1 MPPGNR
7 GILVYCAVCLL
18 GMVALGSAM
27 KLAGLEMAGAGG
39 AGVLAA
45 MWIPALARAIAVRTV
60 DREFIAPFPIRR
72 WGRPR
77 AAVIVVPLVSVVV
90 IYLTAYGASALL
102 GVVRAA
108 PAWQGAG
115 RIAINL
121 VVNLL
126 LGSAIGLLGGMG
138 EELGWRGYLQ
148 PRLDQLRV
156 PYSLLV
162 TSVIETAYHVPFI
175 LWVGY
180 LESSSAAAT
189 VALFF
194 ALSLGVTPV
203 WTAATYATRSIW
215 TAAWFH
221 ALHNVLSQTI
231 VPRTLGAGDE
241 LILGE
246 SGVFPVAAY
255 LFAAAVV
262 LLALKFRWRDFAA
275 RHVNPG

>member
-1 MPPGNR
+1 MRPGIR
-7 GILVYCAVCLL
+7 GILVYSAVCLL
-18 GMVALGSAM
+18 GMVALGGAM
-27 KLAGLEMAGAGG
+27 KLAGLEMTGAGG

-60 DREFIAPFPIRR
+60 DRKFTAPFPIHR

-90 IYLTAYGASALL
+90 IYLTAYAASALF
-102 GVVRAA
+102 GIARTT
-108 PAWQGAG
+108 PRWQGAG
-115 RIAINL
+115 KIASNL

-162 TSVIETAYHVPFI
+162 TSVIETAYHLPFI

-180 LESSSAAAT
+180 LESSSSAAT
-189 VALFF
+189 IALFF
-194 ALSLGVTPV
+194 VLALGVTPV
-203 WTAATYATRSIW
+203 WTSATYATRSIW

-221 ALHNVLSQTI
+221 ALHNVFSQTI

-241 LILGE
+241 LMLGE
-246 SGVFPVAAY
+246 SGIFPVATY
-255 LFAAAVV
+255 LCAAAIV
-262 LLALKFRWRDFAA
+262 LFVLKFRWRDFAA
-275 RHVNPG
+275 RHVNPA